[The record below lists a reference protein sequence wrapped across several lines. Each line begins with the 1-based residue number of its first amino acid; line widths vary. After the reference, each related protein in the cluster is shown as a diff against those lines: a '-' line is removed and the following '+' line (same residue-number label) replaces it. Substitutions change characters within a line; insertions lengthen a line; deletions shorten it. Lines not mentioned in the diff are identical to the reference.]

1 MSWVAVSV
9 AISAVSLGMSAY
21 SSQQQA
27 DYQSKIA
34 DRNAQ
39 IAENQAQEALARGE
53 QDVIEIQ
60 RRGAALRSAQRASLG
75 AKGIDLGYGTAAD
88 LQDQTDFF
96 TQADVATARTN
107 ARKNALG
114 YQAQAGGF
122 AAEGANARYQ
132 GNLATTSS
140 MLSAAG
146 TVAGKWAAYKSPS
159 TAGSSG
165 AKSGGAPGVIY

>member
-1 MSWVAVSV
+1 MSWVSV
-9 AISAVSLGMSAY
+9 AVAVVGAVASAY
-21 SSQQQA
+21 GSQQQA

-34 DRNAQ
+34 ERNAK
-39 IAENQAQEALARGE
+39 IADNQAQEALARGE
-53 QDVIEIQ
+53 QDAIEIQ

-96 TQADVATARTN
+96 TQSDVATARTN
-107 ARKNALG
+107 ARKNAWG

-122 AAEGANARYQ
+122 VAEGENARYQ

-140 MLSAAG
+140 LLSAAG
-146 TVAGKWAAYKSPS
+146 KVADKWGKR
-159 TAGSSG
+159 
-165 AKSGGAPGVIY
+165 